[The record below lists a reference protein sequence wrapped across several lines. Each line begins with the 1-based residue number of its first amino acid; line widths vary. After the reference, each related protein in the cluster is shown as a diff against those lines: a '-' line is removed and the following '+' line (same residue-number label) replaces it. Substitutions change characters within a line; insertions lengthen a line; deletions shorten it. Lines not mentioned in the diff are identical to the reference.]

1 MRVAH
6 QSPNEE
12 FVLTRRCKA
21 GAGAGAGDGES
32 WRLGSAGDKENV
44 MNGVT

>member
-12 FVLTRRCKA
+12 FVLTRRCK
-21 GAGAGAGDGES
+21 AGAGDGES